1 MTKIAVILVLVV
13 LTVMASAYNLRRP
26 YFDQNVL
33 TEEEDENTELND
45 LGNLSYTIHNDI
57 VLA

>member
-1 MTKIAVILVLVV
+1 MAKTAIILVLVV